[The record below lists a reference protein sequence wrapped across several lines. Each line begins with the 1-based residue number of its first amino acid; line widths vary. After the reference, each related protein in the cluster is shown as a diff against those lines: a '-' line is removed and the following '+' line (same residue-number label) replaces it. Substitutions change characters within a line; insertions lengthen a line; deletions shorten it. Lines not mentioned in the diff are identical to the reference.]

1 LRNKMR
7 QPNSAFTLAALSMMP
22 LRRGIVAQPSKGQ
35 GRMHMDLAS
44 LAQAINPIIQTVF
57 IVVIGLGY
65 YYTTKAIRSQVD
77 EMARQATT
85 GGRPLII
92 VSEDYENLPT
102 ISLIIQNVGPGPAKN
117 INFHFTSPIESS
129 DGFVLSEL
137 TLFQEGITSLAPG
150 ARIVCYW
157 DELENLQPL
166 LREGR
171 LERNATVTVE
181 YQDIAGGNYSHDW
194 EIDPGLYEDL
204 RTQGS
209 RNMDDL
215 VDAVELVAEKLG
227 EDEDRRS
234 QGE

>member
-1 LRNKMR
+1 MERYNCEEHRLLSLVHPTSKEQQ
-7 QPNSAFTLAALSMMP
+7 QPMDPVS
-22 LRRGIVAQPSKGQ
+22 IAQI
-35 GRMHMDLAS
+35 L
-44 LAQAINPIIQTVF
+44 NPFLQTVF

-102 ISLIIQNVGPGPAKN
+102 INLIIQNVGPGPAKN
-117 INFHFTSPIESS
+117 IDFHFSSPIESS
-129 DGFVLSEL
+129 DGFVLSDL

-157 DELENLQPL
+157 DELGNLKPL
-166 LREGR
+166 IREGE
-171 LERNATVTVE
+171 LQRNATVTVE

-194 EIDPGLYEDL
+194 EVDPGLYEDL
-204 RTQGS
+204 RTQGY

-215 VDAVELVAEKLG
+215 VNAVEHVAEEIG
-227 EDEDRRS
+227 EDGNRQS

>member
-1 LRNKMR
+1 MMERYNCEEHRLLSLVRPTNEEQ
-7 QPNSAFTLAALSMMP
+7 QPMDPVS
-22 LRRGIVAQPSKGQ
+22 IAQI
-35 GRMHMDLAS
+35 L
-44 LAQAINPIIQTVF
+44 NPFLQTVF

-102 ISLIIQNVGPGPAKN
+102 INLIIQNVGPGPAKN
-117 INFHFTSPIESS
+117 INFHFSSPIESS
-129 DGFVLSEL
+129 DGFVLSDL

-166 LREGR
+166 IREGE
-171 LERNATVTVE
+171 LQRNATVTVE

-204 RTQGS
+204 RTQGYS
-209 RNMDDL
+209 SMDDL
-215 VDAVELVAEKLG
+215 VDAVEQVAEAIG
-227 EDEDRRS
+227 GGGGRRR
-234 QGE
+234 GGVPG

>member
-1 LRNKMR
+1 MNKE
-7 QPNSAFTLAALSMMP
+7 QSMDP
-22 LRRGIVAQPSKGQ
+22 VSIAQIV
-35 GRMHMDLAS
+35 
-44 LAQAINPIIQTVF
+44 NPFLQTVF

-65 YYTTKAIRSQVD
+65 YYSTKAIRGQVQ
-77 EMARQATT
+77 EMARETTT

-102 ISLIIQNVGPGPAKN
+102 INLIIQNVGPGPAKN
-117 INFHFTSPIESS
+117 INLHFSSPLESS

-171 LERNATVTVE
+171 LQRNATVTVE
-181 YQDIAGGNYSHDW
+181 YQDISGGNYSHDW

-215 VDAVELVAEKLG
+215 VGAVEHVAEKIG
-227 EDEDRRS
+227 EDTDRKS
-234 QGE
+234 

>member
-1 LRNKMR
+1 MMGRYHCEAHRLLSLVRPTNKEEEEEEEQQQQ
-7 QPNSAFTLAALSMMP
+7 QPVDPVS
-22 LRRGIVAQPSKGQ
+22 IAQVV
-35 GRMHMDLAS
+35 
-44 LAQAINPIIQTVF
+44 NPIIQTVF

-102 ISLIIQNVGPGPAKN
+102 INLIIQNVGPGPAKN

-137 TLFQEGITSLAPG
+137 TVFQEGITSLAPG

-171 LERNATVTVE
+171 LQRNATVTVE
-181 YQDIAGGNYSHDW
+181 YQDISGGNYSHDW

-204 RTQGS
+204 RTQGY

-215 VDAVELVAEKLG
+215 VDAVEHVAEEIGG
-227 EDEDRRS
+227 EGDRKS

>member
-1 LRNKMR
+1 VDPVSIA
-7 QPNSAFTLAALSMMP
+7 Q
-22 LRRGIVAQPSKGQ
+22 IV
-35 GRMHMDLAS
+35 
-44 LAQAINPIIQTVF
+44 NPFLQTVF

-65 YYTTKAIRSQVD
+65 YYSTKAIRAQVQ
-77 EMARQATT
+77 EMARETTT

-102 ISLIIQNVGPGPAKN
+102 INLVIQNVGPGPAKN
-117 INFHFTSPIESS
+117 INFHFSSPIESS

-137 TLFQEGITSLAPG
+137 TLFQEGIPSLAPG

-171 LERNATVTVE
+171 LQRNATVKVE
-181 YQDIAGGNYSHDW
+181 YQDISGGNYSHDW

-204 RTQGS
+204 RTQGY

-215 VDAVELVAEKLG
+215 VGAVEHVAEKIG
-227 EDEDRRS
+227 EDTDRKS
-234 QGE
+234 

>member
-1 LRNKMR
+1 
-7 QPNSAFTLAALSMMP
+7 
-22 LRRGIVAQPSKGQ
+22 
-35 GRMHMDLAS
+35 MDLAS
-44 LAQAINPIIQTVF
+44 FAQVVNPIIQTVF

-102 ISLIIQNVGPGPAKN
+102 INLIIQNVGPGPAKN

-129 DGFVLSEL
+129 DGIVLSEL

-157 DELENLQPL
+157 DELENLQHL
-166 LREGR
+166 IREGK

-181 YQDIAGGNYSHDW
+181 YQDIAGGTYSHDW
-194 EIDPGLYEDL
+194 EVDPGLYEDL
-204 RTQGS
+204 RTQGYK
-209 RNMDDL
+209 NMDDL
-215 VDAVELVAEKLG
+215 VASVEHVAEEIK
-227 EDEDRRS
+227 EDGNRKS

>member
-1 LRNKMR
+1 MD
-7 QPNSAFTLAALSMMP
+7 PVS
-22 LRRGIVAQPSKGQ
+22 IAQI
-35 GRMHMDLAS
+35 L
-44 LAQAINPIIQTVF
+44 NPFLQTVF

-102 ISLIIQNVGPGPAKN
+102 TNLIIQNVGPGPAKN
-117 INFHFTSPIESS
+117 IDFHFSSPIESS

-166 LREGR
+166 IRDGSLQ
-171 LERNATVTVE
+171 RNATVTVE
-181 YQDIAGGNYSHDW
+181 YQDIAGGQLLPRLGGRPRTVRGPA
-194 EIDPGLYEDL
+194 DPGVQEHG
-204 RTQGS
+204 RPGERRRAS
-209 RNMDDL
+209 R
-215 VDAVELVAEKLG
+215 G
-227 EDEDRRS
+227 GDRRGRGS
-234 QGE
+234 EEPRGVAGFREDIF

>member
-1 LRNKMR
+1 MGRYNCEAHRLLSLVRPTNKEEEQ
-7 QPNSAFTLAALSMMP
+7 QPVDPVS
-22 LRRGIVAQPSKGQ
+22 IAQV
-35 GRMHMDLAS
+35 L
-44 LAQAINPIIQTVF
+44 NPFLQTVF
-57 IVVIGLGY
+57 ILVIGLGY

-102 ISLIIQNVGPGPAKN
+102 INLIIQNVGPGPAKN
-117 INFHFTSPIESS
+117 INFHFSSPIESS
-129 DGFVLSEL
+129 DGFVLSDL

-166 LREGR
+166 IREGE

-204 RTQGS
+204 RTQGY

-215 VDAVELVAEKLG
+215 VDAVEHVAEEIG
-227 EDEDRRS
+227 GDGDRGNQED
-234 QGE
+234 

>member
-1 LRNKMR
+1 
-7 QPNSAFTLAALSMMP
+7 
-22 LRRGIVAQPSKGQ
+22 
-35 GRMHMDLAS
+35 MDLAS
-44 LAQAINPIIQTVF
+44 FAQAVNPIIQTVF

-77 EMARQATT
+77 EMARETTT

-102 ISLIIQNVGPGPAKN
+102 INLIIQNVGPGPAKN
-117 INFHFTSPIESS
+117 INFHFSSPIESS

-137 TLFQEGITSLAPG
+137 TVFQEGITSLAPG

-166 LREGR
+166 IREGR

-204 RTQGS
+204 RTQGY

-215 VDAVELVAEKLG
+215 VDAVEHVAEKLG

>member
-1 LRNKMR
+1 
-7 QPNSAFTLAALSMMP
+7 
-22 LRRGIVAQPSKGQ
+22 
-35 GRMHMDLAS
+35 MDFVS
-44 LAQAINPIIQTVF
+44 LAQAVNPLIQTVF

-77 EMARQATT
+77 EMARETTT

-102 ISLIIQNVGPGPAKN
+102 INFIIQNVGPGPAKN
-117 INFHFTSPIESS
+117 INFHFSSPIESS

-137 TLFQEGITSLAPG
+137 TIIREGITWLAPG

-166 LREGR
+166 LQEGR

-181 YQDIAGGNYSHDW
+181 YQDIGGSAYSHDW
-194 EIDPGLYEDL
+194 EIDPALYEDL

-209 RNMDDL
+209 KNMNDL
-215 VDAVELVAEKLG
+215 VEAVEHVAEQIEENG
-227 EDEDRRS
+227 DRRN

>member
-1 LRNKMR
+1 MMERYNREEHRLLSLVRTTNKEQ
-7 QPNSAFTLAALSMMP
+7 QPMDPVS
-22 LRRGIVAQPSKGQ
+22 IAQI
-35 GRMHMDLAS
+35 L
-44 LAQAINPIIQTVF
+44 NPFLQTVF

-102 ISLIIQNVGPGPAKN
+102 INLIIQNVGPGPAKN
-117 INFHFTSPIESS
+117 IDFHFSSPIESS

-157 DELENLQPL
+157 DELGNLQPL
-166 LREGR
+166 IREGE
-171 LERNATVTVE
+171 LQRNATVTVE

-194 EIDPGLYEDL
+194 EVDPGLYEDL
-204 RTQGS
+204 RTQGY

-215 VDAVELVAEKLG
+215 VNAVEHVAEEIG
-227 EDEDRRS
+227 EDVDRKS

>member
-1 LRNKMR
+1 MGRYHCEAHRLLSLVRPTNNEEEQQQQQ
-7 QPNSAFTLAALSMMP
+7 QPVDPVS
-22 LRRGIVAQPSKGQ
+22 IAQV
-35 GRMHMDLAS
+35 L
-44 LAQAINPIIQTVF
+44 NPFLQTVF
-57 IVVIGLGY
+57 IVVIALGY

-102 ISLIIQNVGPGPAKN
+102 INLIIQNVGPGPAKN
-117 INFHFTSPIESS
+117 IDDFRFSSPIESS

-137 TLFQEGITSLAPG
+137 TLFQEGTTSLAPG

-166 LREGR
+166 IREGS

-204 RTQGS
+204 RTHGY

-215 VDAVELVAEKLG
+215 VDAVEHVAEEIG
-227 EDEDRRS
+227 DDGDRKG
-234 QGE
+234 QGG

>member
-1 LRNKMR
+1 
-7 QPNSAFTLAALSMMP
+7 
-22 LRRGIVAQPSKGQ
+22 
-35 GRMHMDLAS
+35 
-44 LAQAINPIIQTVF
+44 
-57 IVVIGLGY
+57 VVIGLGY

-77 EMARQATT
+77 EMSRQATT

-102 ISLIIQNVGPGPAKN
+102 INLIIQNVGPGPAKN
-117 INFHFTSPIESS
+117 INFHFSSPIESS
-129 DGFVLSEL
+129 DGFVLSDL

-166 LREGR
+166 IREGS

-194 EIDPGLYEDL
+194 EVDPGLYEDL
-204 RTQGS
+204 RTQGYS
-209 RNMDDL
+209 NMDDL
-215 VDAVELVAEKLG
+215 VASVEHVAEEIREDWNRRNPEG
-227 EDEDRRS
+227 E
-234 QGE
+234 

>member
-1 LRNKMR
+1 LVLPTNKEQ
-7 QPNSAFTLAALSMMP
+7 QPVDPVS
-22 LRRGIVAQPSKGQ
+22 IAQI
-35 GRMHMDLAS
+35 L
-44 LAQAINPIIQTVF
+44 NPFLQTVF

-102 ISLIIQNVGPGPAKN
+102 INLIIQNVGPGPAKN
-117 INFHFTSPIESS
+117 INFHFSSPIESS

-166 LREGR
+166 IREGE
-171 LERNATVTVE
+171 LQRNATVTVE

-194 EIDPGLYEDL
+194 EVDPGLYEDL
-204 RTQGS
+204 RTQGY

-215 VDAVELVAEKLG
+215 VDAVEQVAEEIGGDGDQK
-227 EDEDRRS
+227 S
-234 QGE
+234 QGD